1 MKKAV
6 VGSGLFLVFAL
17 VLLNSCS
24 SPPEKPKIYT
34 VEIKDMKFVPE
45 DITVKK
51 GDTIVWVNDDMV
63 THDVTEETS
72 KAWSS
77 GPLPAGKSWK
87 HVVTDEAGY
96 YCSIHVVMKGKIE
109 LE

>member
-1 MKKAV
+1 MKKIIIA
-6 VGSGLFLVFAL
+6 GGLFTTSILF
-17 VLLNSCS
+17 LLSSCS
-24 SPPEKPKIYT
+24 SNTEPPKTYT
-34 VEIKDMKFVPE
+34 VEIRDMKFVPQ

-51 GDTIVWVNDDMV
+51 GDTIVWVNNDMV
-63 THDVTEETS
+63 AHDITEETS

-87 HVVTDEAGY
+87 LAVTDAANY
-96 YCSIHVVMKGKIE
+96 YCSIHAVMKGKIE

>member
-1 MKKAV
+1 MA
-6 VGSGLFLVFAL
+6 S
-17 VLLNSCS
+17 VLLLLNGCS
-24 SPPEKPKIYT
+24 STPEKPKVYT
-34 VEIKDMKFVPE
+34 VEIKDMKFVPQ

-51 GDTIVWVNDDMV
+51 GDTIVWVNNDMV
-63 THDVTEETS
+63 AHDITEETS

-87 HVVTDEAGY
+87 LAITDGANY
-96 YCSIHVVMKGKIE
+96 YCSIHAVMKGKIE

>member
-1 MKKAV
+1 MKIAV
-6 VGSGLFLVFAL
+6 ASGGLLIASVLFLL
-17 VLLNSCS
+17 TGCS
-24 SPPEKPKIYT
+24 SPPEKPKVYT

-51 GDTIVWVNDDMV
+51 GDTIIWVNDDIV
-63 THDVTEETS
+63 THDITEETS

-87 HVVTDEAGY
+87 HAVTDEASY